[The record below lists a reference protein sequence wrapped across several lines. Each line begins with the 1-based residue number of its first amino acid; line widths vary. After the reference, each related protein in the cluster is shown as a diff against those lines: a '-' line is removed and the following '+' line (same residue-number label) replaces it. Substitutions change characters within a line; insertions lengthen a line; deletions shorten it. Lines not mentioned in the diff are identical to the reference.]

1 MCATCYFIKEQYFI
15 DHSDYQKMLDP
26 GNTKKQSSRSYLC
39 IKICS
44 DGKDFYIPLR
54 NNLGNEIRPY
64 GRIGHALPSQKRENA
79 GIDYRYALIVD
90 EKEYIE
96 KPEFQKLPKTQM
108 KKIISDYEIIKKEFS
123 QYLNGFKKMLRKNRI
138 SRSPLYRESSLINF
152 KDQLLII

>member
-1 MCATCYFIKEQYFI
+1 MQV
-15 DHSDYQKMLDP
+15 
-26 GNTKKQSSRSYLC
+26 SYA
-39 IKICS
+39 
-44 DGKDFYIPLR
+44 KDFYIPLR

-108 KKIISDYEIIKKEFS
+108 KKIIKKEFS

-152 KDQLLII
+152 KDQLLIR

>member
-1 MCATCYFIKEQYFI
+1 MQV
-15 DHSDYQKMLDP
+15 
-26 GNTKKQSSRSYLC
+26 SYA
-39 IKICS
+39 
-44 DGKDFYIPLR
+44 KDFYIPLR
-54 NNLGNEIRPY
+54 N
-64 GRIGHALPSQKRENA
+64 K
-79 GIDYRYALIVD
+79 D

-152 KDQLLII
+152 KAQLLIR

>member
-54 NNLGNEIRPY
+54 IKN
-64 GRIGHALPSQKRENA
+64 
-79 GIDYRYALIVD
+79 

-96 KPEFQKLPKTQM
+96 KHEVQKLPKTQM

-152 KDQLLII
+152 KDQLLIR